1 MKLSF
6 SISIIICISLFACKS
21 RPITIGTESSKS
33 INIGKSI
40 RIDSTQFGFGVCEPS
55 ICISP
60 VNTNYIAAAS
70 ILNWSYT
77 STDGGR
83 NWTKTALSSSMGV
96 YGDPVVRIDNDGIIY
111 YSHLSN
117 PDAAPYRSE
126 SFLDRIVVQRSIDNG
141 ASWNDGSHPAIRGK
155 KDQDK
160 QWMAIDPRNNHLFMT
175 WTEFD
180 KYGSDDPEDKSRI
193 LFSKSLDQGLTWT
206 EPLPISQ
213 FEGDC
218 IDDDMTTEGAVPA
231 VGPNGELYVSWA
243 FNEKIYFDKSFDG
256 GQTWMKEDKV
266 IAQQPGGWSFDIPG
280 ISRCNGMPITDV
292 DISNGPNKGTIYV
305 NWSDQKNGPDDTDV
319 WLISSRDQGKTWTNP
334 IRVNTDAAG
343 KQQFF
348 CWMDIDQSSGN
359 ISIVFYDRREYIDEQ
374 TDVYLAHST
383 DGGQSFTNH
392 KINQESFK
400 PNPNVFFGDYND
412 ISTVNG
418 QIRPIWT
425 QNEGMELSVWT
436 AIISEN

>member
-1 MKLSF
+1 MRF
-6 SISIIICISLFACKS
+6 SLGVILLTFLLLFSCKTS
-21 RPITIGTESSKS
+21 EPITSITSSKS
-33 INIGKSI
+33 LQIGDAIK
-40 RIDSTQFGFGVCEPS
+40 IDSTKIGFGVCEPS

-60 VNTNYIAAAS
+60 INTDHIAAAS

-77 STDGGR
+77 SKDGGR
-83 NWTKTALSSSMGV
+83 SWTKTALSSSMGV
-96 YGDPVVRIDNDGIIY
+96 YGDPVVRIDNEGIIY

-126 SFLDRIVVQRSIDNG
+126 SFLDRIVVQRSTDHGQN
-141 ASWNDGSHPAIRGK
+141 WNDGTHPAIRGK

-180 KYGSDDPEDKSRI
+180 TYGSEDPNDKSRI
-193 LFSKSLDQGLTWT
+193 LFSKSLDQGLSWS
-206 EPLPISQ
+206 EPFPISQ

-231 VGPNGELYVSWA
+231 VGPNGEIYVTWSYD
-243 FNEKIYFDKSFDG
+243 EKLYFDKSFDG
-256 GQTWMKEDKV
+256 GLTWMNEDKV
-266 IAQQPGGWSFDIPG
+266 IATQPGGWAFDIPG
-280 ISRCNGMPITDV
+280 INRCNGMPITDV
-292 DISNGPNKGTIYV
+292 DISGGPNNGTIYV
-305 NWSDQKNGPDDTDV
+305 NWSDQRNGIDDTDI
-319 WLISSRDQGKTWTNP
+319 WIISSKDQGQTWTEP
-334 IRVNTDAAG
+334 LRVNNDATG

-359 ISIVFYDRREYIDEQ
+359 ISIVFYDRRDYEDET
-374 TDVYLAHST
+374 TDVYIAHST
-383 DGGQSFTNH
+383 NGGMSFTNQ
-392 KINQESFK
+392 KINQVSFK
-400 PNPNVFFGDYND
+400 PNTNVFFGDYND

-425 QNEGMELSVWT
+425 QNDGLNLSVWT
-436 AIISEN
+436 AIISEE

>member
-1 MKLSF
+1 MKF
-6 SISIIICISLFACKS
+6 SIAVILLTFLTFISCKTTQAIIS
-21 RPITIGTESSKS
+21 SSKS
-33 INIGKSI
+33 LQIGNAIK
-40 RIDSTQFGFGVCEPS
+40 IDSTKIGFGVCEPS

-60 VNTNYIAAAS
+60 ANTDHIAAAS

-126 SFLDRIVVQRSIDNG
+126 SFLDRIVVQRSTDHGQN
-141 ASWNDGSHPAIRGK
+141 WNDGTHPAIRGK

-180 KYGSDDPEDKSRI
+180 TYGSKDPNDKSRI
-193 LFSKSLDQGLTWT
+193 LFSKSIDQGLSWS

-231 VGPNGELYVSWA
+231 VGPNGEIYVTWSYD
-243 FNEKIYFDKSFDG
+243 EKLYFDKSFDG
-256 GQTWMKEDKV
+256 GDSWMNEDKV
-266 IAQQPGGWSFDIPG
+266 IATQPGGWAFDIPG
-280 ISRCNGMPITDV
+280 INRCNGMPITDV
-292 DISNGPNKGTIYV
+292 DISGGPNHGTIYV
-305 NWSDQKNGPDDTDV
+305 NWSDQRNGTDDTDV
-319 WLISSRDQGKTWTNP
+319 WLISSKDQGQTWTKP
-334 IRVNTDAAG
+334 LRVNNDSIG

-359 ISIVFYDRREYIDEQ
+359 ISIVFYDRRDYTDET
-374 TDVYLAHST
+374 TDVYVAHST
-383 DGGQSFTNH
+383 DGGKSFTNQ
-392 KINQESFK
+392 KINKESFK
-400 PNPNVFFGDYND
+400 PNPDVFFGDYND

-418 QIRPIWT
+418 QVRPIWT
-425 QNEGMELSVWT
+425 QNNGLNLSVWT
-436 AIISEN
+436 AIISEK

>member
-6 SISIIICISLFACKS
+6 GLILLSSLAILSCKTNEALLS
-21 RPITIGTESSKS
+21 NSLTQLHIGNAIK
-33 INIGKSI
+33 
-40 RIDSTQFGFGVCEPS
+40 IDSTEFGFGICEPS
-55 ICISP
+55 ICINP
-60 VNTNYIAAAS
+60 NNTDHIAAAS

-77 STDGGR
+77 SKDGGLT
-83 NWTKTALSSSMGV
+83 WTKTGLNSSMGV
-96 YGDPVVRIDNDGIIY
+96 YGDPVVRIDHDGIIY

-117 PDAAPYRSE
+117 PDNAAYRSE
-126 SFLDRIVVQRSIDNG
+126 SFLDRIVVQRSTDHG
-141 ASWNDGSHPAIRGK
+141 ATWNDGTHPAIRGK

-180 KYGSDDPEDKSRI
+180 AYGSENPNDKSRI
-193 LFSKSLDQGLTWT
+193 LFSKSTDQGLSWT
-206 EPLPISQ
+206 EPLAISQ

-231 VGPNGELYVSWA
+231 VGPNGELYVSWS

-256 GQTWMKEDKV
+256 GKTWMNEDIV
-266 IAQQPGGWSFDIPG
+266 IAQQPGGWAIDIPG
-280 ISRCNGMPITDV
+280 INRCNGMPITDV
-292 DISNGPNKGTIYV
+292 DISGGTNHGTIYV
-305 NWSDQKNGPDDTDV
+305 NWSDQRNGADDTDV
-319 WLISSRDQGKTWTNP
+319 WLISSRDKGLTWTNP
-334 IRVNTDAAG
+334 IRVNDDEAG

-348 CWMDIDQSSGN
+348 CWMDIDQRSGN
-359 ISIVFYDRREYIDEQ
+359 ISIVFYDRRQHSDER

-383 DGGQSFTNH
+383 DGGQQFTNY
-392 KINQESFK
+392 KINKESFK

-425 QNEGMELSVWT
+425 QNEELDLSVWT
-436 AIISEN
+436 AIISEK